1 MNREHTGIEN
11 LRFTFLGGGNMAEAL
26 IKGLLTGLGVAPR
39 RIVATDIVPERC
51 DHLQATYGIATST
64 DNPRA
69 VQDSQVI
76 FLAVKPQ
83 TVGALLT
90 SVAPMVGPE
99 KLVVSIA
106 AGVPLST
113 LQHAL
118 PGGSRIVRV
127 MPNTPALVLEGAAGI
142 SPSAAATAADVALV
156 ESIFSAVGRATVVGD
171 GMMDAVTGLSG
182 SGPAFVFALIEG
194 LSDGG
199 VLMGLDRPT
208 ATMLAAQT
216 VLGAARMVL
225 ETGRHPGEL
234 KDMVTSPAGTTIAG
248 MEALEEGGLRGLMMT
263 AVRRATE
270 RSEQLGR
277 AVTSNA

>member
-1 MNREHTGIEN
+1 MMSGRETAIKDT
-11 LRFTFLGGGNMAEAL
+11 RFAFLGGGNMAEAL
-26 IKGLLTGLGVAPR
+26 IKGLLTGLGVDAR
-39 RIVATDIVPERC
+39 HIVATDIVSERC
-51 DHLQATYGIATST
+51 DHLRGTYGINTSE
-64 DNPRA
+64 DNQQA
-69 VQDSQVI
+69 VHDSEVI

-83 TVGALLT
+83 TVPALLA
-90 SVAPMVGPE
+90 SIAPGVGE
-99 KLVVSIA
+99 DKLFVSIA

-118 PGGSRIVRV
+118 PDDSRVVRV

-142 SPSAAATAADVALV
+142 SPGAAASADDVALV
-156 ESIFSAVGRATVVGD
+156 ERIFNAVGRATVVSD
-171 GMMDAVTGLSG
+171 GMMDTVTGLSG

-208 ATMLAAQT
+208 STMLAAQT
-216 VLGAARMVL
+216 VLGAAKMVL
-225 ETGRHPGEL
+225 ETGRHPGQL

-248 MEALEEGGLRGLMMT
+248 MEALEEGGLRGLMMA

-270 RSEQLGR
+270 RSEALGR
-277 AVTSNA
+277 GLK